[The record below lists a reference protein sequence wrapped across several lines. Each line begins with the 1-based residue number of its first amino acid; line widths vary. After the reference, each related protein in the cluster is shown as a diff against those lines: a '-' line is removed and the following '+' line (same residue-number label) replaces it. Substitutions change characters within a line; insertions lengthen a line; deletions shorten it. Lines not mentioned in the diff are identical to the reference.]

1 VKNWSLRSAKA
12 LVIRELAAAEA
23 SEMESLRHLRNAGE
37 EWIAIKA
44 ELGERGVNID
54 DWSKKNMPVTR
65 QWLDRHAELYK
76 NWRKLVAARKWA
88 GEVGYTSRRQSGL
101 DFALEL
107 IAAKGRSDLLS
118 KESRLAAETTSATT
132 IDAQTA
138 LSRVTF
144 MTGDALTMLK
154 GIPDGSIDCCV
165 TSPPWYGSLRDY
177 GDPRQVGHEPTIE
190 AYIAK
195 LVAIFR
201 EVRRVLADRGSLWL
215 SIGDPYASN
224 SASWGTANGIHT
236 RQGKNMME
244 GRRPGAPNGY
254 KAKDLI
260 LLSAQVVM
268 ALQKDGW
275 WLRNEIVW
283 YKRGIR
289 PENVNDRY
297 TRTHEKIYLLTKSD
311 RYWFAQD
318 DVREPIVTKPP
329 ASGNI
334 GRQGVVRRDLRIGD
348 TVRVWAANVL
358 GRNPRDVWEFA
369 TSKYKGAHPATYP
382 PELVRR
388 CLKASCPPDGHVID
402 PFAGAGTTGLVAL
415 ELGHRAT
422 LIDLNPA
429 YINEARQRLAS
440 TPPSPVQGASSTP
453 IILTDR
459 VTLHH
464 GDCRDILPTIP
475 DETIDVVIAD
485 PPFFLDVPAEEN
497 VIDHYIQKN
506 GMKPRFRQQW
516 DKFDDAEDYLDFADR
531 LLENAARII
540 ALTGSVFVFA
550 VHNNLGLIDL
560 AIRNTGLRVLHH
572 LSWAKRNPTPMI
584 STRRLQYSHETI
596 VWCVKTDQYRFNYG
610 ALKAATYD
618 GDRFKVAGKQH
629 KDIIETNTS
638 SHESVGHPAQKPV
651 ALLSR
656 LLDIAGRR
664 GGVVLDPCAGSGT
677 AAIAASQHGMRS
689 ILIERDE
696 RYVELIKRRVQSS
709 CGRIDRGRDD
719 GSLRVSV
726 TSAYDRTVR

>member
-12 LVIRELAAAEA
+12 LVIRELAAAEQ
-23 SEMESLRHLRNAGE
+23 SEMQALRHLRNAGE
-37 EWIAIKA
+37 EWITIKA

-76 NWRKLVAARKWA
+76 NWRKLVTARKWA
-88 GEVGYTSRRQSGL
+88 GKVGSTSRRQSGL

-107 IAAKGRSDLLS
+107 IAAKARSDLLS
-118 KESRLAAETTSATT
+118 KESRLAVESTSATT
-132 IDAQTA
+132 IDCQAA

-144 MTGDALTMLK
+144 MTGNALTMLK
-154 GIPDGSIDCCV
+154 GISDGSVDCCV

-177 GDPRQVGHEPTIE
+177 GDPRQVGNEPTIG

-215 SIGDPYASN
+215 SIGDPYASS

-260 LLSAQVVM
+260 LLSAQVAM

-275 WLRNEIVW
+275 WLRNEIIW
-283 YKRGIR
+283 YKKGIR

-318 DVREPIVTKPP
+318 DVREPMVTKPP

-348 TVRVWAANVL
+348 TVRVWEANAS

-429 YINEARQRLAS
+429 YIAEARQRLAS
-440 TPPSPVQGASSTP
+440 TPTNPVQSGASTP

-459 VTLHH
+459 VTLYH
-464 GDCRDILPTIP
+464 GDCREILPTIP
-475 DETIDVVIAD
+475 EGTIDVVVAD
-485 PPFFLDVPAEEN
+485 PPFFLDVPADEN

-540 ALTGSVFVFA
+540 APTGSVFVFT

-572 LSWAKRNPTPMI
+572 LSWVKRNPTPMI

-610 ALKAATYD
+610 ELKAATYD
-618 GDRFKVAGKQH
+618 GDRFKVAGRQH
-629 KDIIETNTS
+629 KDIIEANTS
-638 SHESVGHPAQKPV
+638 AHESVGHPAQKPV

-664 GGVVLDPCAGSGT
+664 GGVMVDPCAGTGT
-677 AAIAASQHGMRS
+677 SAVAANSHGMRS
-689 ILIERDE
+689 ILIEHDAS
-696 RYVELIKRRVQSS
+696 YVEIIRRRVLSNGVVNSS
-709 CGRIDRGRDD
+709 AKLGAEGCVVDVAG
-719 GSLRVSV
+719 
-726 TSAYDRTVR
+726 

>member
-1 VKNWSLRSAKA
+1 VLR
-12 LVIRELAAAEA
+12 VGI
-23 SEMESLRHLRNAGE
+23 
-37 EWIAIKA
+37 
-44 ELGERGVNID
+44 VF
-54 DWSKKNMPVTR
+54 
-65 QWLDRHAELYK
+65 
-76 NWRKLVAARKWA
+76 VAF
-88 GEVGYTSRRQSGL
+88 V
-101 DFALEL
+101 
-107 IAAKGRSDLLS
+107 
-118 KESRLAAETTSATT
+118 
-132 IDAQTA
+132 
-138 LSRVTF
+138 
-144 MTGDALTMLK
+144 
-154 GIPDGSIDCCV
+154 
-165 TSPPWYGSLRDY
+165 
-177 GDPRQVGHEPTIE
+177 
-190 AYIAK
+190 
-195 LVAIFR
+195 
-201 EVRRVLADRGSLWL
+201 
-215 SIGDPYASN
+215 
-224 SASWGTANGIHT
+224 
-236 RQGKNMME
+236 

-348 TVRVWAANVL
+348 TVRVWEANAS

-369 TSKYKGAHPATYP
+369 TSKYKGGHPATFP

-402 PFAGAGTTGLVAL
+402 PFAGAGTTGLAAL
-415 ELGHRAT
+415 ELGHRTT

-429 YINEARQRLAS
+429 YIAEARQRLAS
-440 TPPSPVQGASSTP
+440 TPTSPVQGAVSAP
-453 IILTDR
+453 IVLTGR
-459 VTLHH
+459 VTLYH
-464 GDCRDILPTIP
+464 GDCREILPTIP
-475 DETIDVVIAD
+475 DEAIDVVIAD
-485 PPFFLDVPAEEN
+485 PPFFLDVPADEN

-516 DKFDDAEDYLDFADR
+516 DKFDDAEDYLDFADC
-531 LLENAARII
+531 LLGNAARII
-540 ALTGSVFVFA
+540 APTGSVFVFT

-596 VWCVKTDQYRFNYG
+596 VWCIKTDQYRFNYNE
-610 ALKAATYD
+610 LNAAAYD
-618 GDRFKVAGKQH
+618 GDRFKVAGRQH
-629 KDIIETNTS
+629 KDIIESSTS
-638 SHESVGHPAQKPV
+638 AHESVGHPAQKPV

-664 GGVVLDPCAGSGT
+664 GGVMLDPCAGTGT
-677 AAIAASQHGMRS
+677 SAVAANGHGMRS
-689 ILIERDE
+689 ILIERDDH
-696 RYVELIKRRVQSS
+696 YVKLIKRRLLGDSPAI
-709 CGRIDRGRDD
+709 RERDD
-719 GSLRVSV
+719 RSLRASV
-726 TSAYDRTVR
+726 TSAYARPVPKRRLLPQTVMART